1 MKAIKNLLVVFFC
14 LVLTKINAQSAAAE
28 VDTALKTKPIHAWH
42 IKSTAR
48 IHTKGMF
55 LYGGRISSTNPALDV
70 NFIYSRPKWGFM
82 IYKAIDITDHTTG
95 NNFTLA
101 TFFKNFK
108 VSERLTIT
116 PYAGTFLEQAHSFAD
131 WGSDIVALAI
141 INYKMNPTPNVDYTT
156 LLPNL
161 VVEPELRDWI
171 NRFRLLYT
179 NKHWD
184 VTGSFWNNNKVFD
197 QASHVSAAITLGY
210 SRVKLNDSFN
220 VSISA
225 TEFAV
230 LQTSNEIE
238 TPKGHTFMLT
248 AAVQFAK

>member
-1 MKAIKNLLVVFFC
+1 MVALLCFFMVSESWSQASSEKTDTIKKVKS
-14 LVLTKINAQSAAAE
+14 TH
-28 VDTALKTKPIHAWH
+28 TWH
-42 IKSTAR
+42 IKSSAR
-48 IHTKGMF
+48 IHSKGMF
-55 LYGGRISSTNPALDV
+55 LYGGRLSTKNPAFDI
-70 NFIYSRPKWGFM
+70 NFIYSRPKWGLM
-82 IYKAIDITDHTTG
+82 VYKAIDLNDHTTP

-101 TFFKNFK
+101 TLFKNFK
-108 VSERLTIT
+108 VSNRLTIT
-116 PYAGTFLEQAHSFAD
+116 PYVGTFLEQAHSFAD
-131 WGSDIVALAI
+131 WGSDVVALAI
-141 INYKMNPTPNVDYTT
+141 INYKMNNALNVEYTT

-161 VVEPELRDWI
+161 VVEPELRDWV
-171 NRFRLLYT
+171 NRIRILYA

-197 QASHVSAAITLGY
+197 QANHVSAALSIGY
-210 SRVKLNDSFN
+210 SRIKLNDLFN

-230 LQTSNEIE
+230 LQTSNETE